1 MMLGGNFTLAGRP
14 VFFIFVLFESFC
26 VFLFFPSP
34 FLTFDICYRIENKI
48 YINYMRVCIKYT
60 QYTRNTR
67 ARAFITLVNSTNLV
81 YPLNRFLTL
90 CTVSVLQFMDQA
102 PTLKDIRAS

>member
-1 MMLGGNFTLAGRP
+1 MLGGNFMLAGRP
-14 VFFIFVLFESFC
+14 VFFALILFGSFC

-34 FLTFDICYRIENKI
+34 FLIFDICYRIEKI
-48 YINYMRVCIKYT
+48 RFILIIRVVCIKYT
-60 QYTRNTR
+60 QYMQNTH

-90 CTVSVLQFMDQA
+90 CAVSVQFMDQA
-102 PTLKDIRAS
+102 PILKDIRAS